1 MFDTLSRVDPASAR
15 PERHALDEALM
26 DRHPVLR
33 ASPNPLRDRVSEAG
47 RLHRCGS
54 GERVVSEG
62 AVGFVLRGSL
72 AVFDRQELACVHLLG
87 PGSTFGWEAA
97 LAPEQ
102 SGTPLLGLL
111 DSEWIELPA
120 TVPTRAM
127 GPCSGPPDR
136 ASDRVRLPCRSCRS
150 AKGGQSDSSPQPGV
164 RRGRA
169 NHSGRSGQGGRRSA
183 NQRERRREDTGARG
197 RPDGLARAHAGQV
210 SGDAEPSGLRL
221 LGATAAPAVFQQ
233 ARPNPP

>member
-127 GPCSGPPDR
+127 GTGWVERVFARHALDR
-136 ASDRVRLPCRSCRS
+136 LTALQTASACHAVHAVPQRVANLIRRLSQVSDADVRTTQAAL
-150 AKGGQSDSSPQPGV
+150 AKAVGV
-164 RRGRA
+164 QRTSVNAAVKTLERAGALTVWRGRMRVKCPA
-169 NHSGRSGQGGRRSA
+169 TLSH
-183 NQRERRREDTGARG
+183 
-197 RPDGLARAHAGQV
+197 LACGC
-210 SGDAEPSGLRL
+210 
-221 LGATAAPAVFQQ
+221 
-233 ARPNPP
+233 